1 MKKILIL
8 GSDSFSG
15 SSLVNYLLNKNYKI
29 FGVNRSLKK
38 NKYFQPYKKNLKRK
52 NFKNYKLDINEE
64 KNREAICSLI
74 KKNGINYIIDFLGQ
88 GMVSQSWDS
97 PKDWLNTNILSKAI
111 LIDKIVRK
119 KINIKKYIK
128 ISTPEVYGSI
138 NGNIRKTNTFN
149 PSTPY
154 AVSHAS
160 IDMLL
165 KTYFEKYKFPVVIG
179 RFSNFYGDHQQLYRI
194 IPRVIFA
201 ALKKSKFYLE
211 GNGESKRNFL
221 YIDDFCKGIYLMLQK
236 GKINNTYHFSGK
248 NLISIKNLV
257 TKICKIMNYDKKK
270 LIIYK
275 KERSSLDKVYKM
287 DTKKTRSELRWKDS
301 ITLDKGIINT
311 VNYMK
316 YNFDLIKN
324 LKPIYKHKR

>member
-1 MKKILIL
+1 ML
-8 GSDSFSG
+8 F
-15 SSLVNYLLNKNYKI
+15 
-29 FGVNRSLKK
+29 RS
-38 NKYFQPYKKNLKRK
+38 
-52 NFKNYKLDINEE
+52 
-64 KNREAICSLI
+64 
-74 KKNGINYIIDFLGQ
+74 
-88 GMVSQSWDS
+88 
-97 PKDWLNTNILSKAI
+97 
-111 LIDKIVRK
+111 
-119 KINIKKYIK
+119 
-128 ISTPEVYGSI
+128 
-138 NGNIRKTNTFN
+138 
-149 PSTPY
+149 
-154 AVSHAS
+154 
-160 IDMLL
+160 
-165 KTYFEKYKFPVVIG
+165 
-179 RFSNFYGDHQQLYRI
+179 
-194 IPRVIFA
+194 
-201 ALKKSKFYLE
+201 
-211 GNGESKRNFL
+211 NGESKRNFL